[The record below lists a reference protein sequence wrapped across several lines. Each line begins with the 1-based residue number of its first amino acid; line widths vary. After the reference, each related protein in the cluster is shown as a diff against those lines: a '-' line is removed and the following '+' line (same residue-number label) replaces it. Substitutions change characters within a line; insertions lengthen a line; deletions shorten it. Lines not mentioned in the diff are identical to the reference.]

1 MPDVLVKQTLRF
13 SDKTY
18 REKESKEPRQPDVF
32 VHPSSRPQ
40 FIPDYA
46 TSDPQYA
53 RAKRD
58 GSIQEIL
65 VTPPPMPTPAE
76 EVKTEKAPKK

>member
-1 MPDVLVKQTLRF
+1 MPDALVKQTLRF

-18 REKESKEPRQPDVF
+18 REKESKEPRQPDF
-32 VHPSSRPQ
+32 IVHPSPRPQ

-65 VTPPPMPTPAE
+65 VTPPPMPAPAE
-76 EVKTEKAPKK
+76 EAKPEKPAKK